1 MDAAGDAGRLR
12 EASMPTARLAH
23 IPLPAFGGP
32 ATEPQL
38 PASLFRARADRLRAR
53 ARERGYDRLV
63 VWADREHSA
72 NLAWLS
78 GFDPR
83 FEEAILVMDATS
95 DTTPAL
101 LLGNEDWGLG
111 GAAPLP
117 VRRTWFQDLSLPDQ
131 PRHKSEP
138 LPRILDAEGI
148 RAGTRVGVIG
158 WKTYADRAWLEVPA
172 WLAEAL
178 RVAVGPGG
186 LVENANDLLI
196 SPLDGLRTVNEPEQ
210 LAAFEWA
217 SVHTSEGVKRLL
229 RGLRPGMTERD
240 AVALLG
246 WNGMPL
252 SCHLMLTAGPRAR
265 LGMLSPSDRP
275 LAQGDPFTTA
285 YGIWGALTC
294 RAGWLVRDAS
304 ELPAGIRDYAERL
317 AGPYFE
323 AVAEWYGALAV
334 GVEGGV
340 LQEIVDRRLGD
351 PLFGI
356 FLNPG
361 HLLHLDE
368 WIASPVWPGSTVPLR
383 SGSAMQVDIIPA
395 TGTEWFTS
403 NIEDGIA
410 LADAELRAELAERFP
425 GMWARTQARR
435 AFMREAL
442 GITLHPDVL
451 PLSNIPAHLAPFLL
465 QPDVVFT
472 LAS

>member
-1 MDAAGDAGRLR
+1 VA
-12 EASMPTARLAH
+12 TARIAR
-23 IPLPAFGGP
+23 IELPEFGGP
-32 ATEPQL
+32 DAEPLL
-38 PASLFRARADRLRAR
+38 PASLYRARAERLRTR
-53 ARERGYDRLV
+53 AAAAGYDRIV

-83 FEEAILVMDATS
+83 FEEAIAIMGTAVDPP
-95 DTTPAL
+95 DPAI

-117 VRRTWFQDLSLPDQ
+117 LRRVWFQDLSLPDQ
-131 PRHKSEP
+131 PRDKSEP
-138 LPRILDAEGI
+138 LPAILAAEGV
-148 RAGTRVGVIG
+148 REGSRVGVIG
-158 WKTYADRAWLEVPA
+158 WKSYADKRWLEVPS
-172 WLAEAL
+172 WLADAL
-178 RVAVGPGG
+178 RAAVGLTG

-217 SVHTSEGVKRLL
+217 SVHTSEGVRSLL
-229 RGLRPGMTERD
+229 RGLRPGMTERQ

-275 LAQGDPFTTA
+275 LAVGDPFTTA
-285 YGIWGALTC
+285 FGIWGALTC
-294 RAGWLVRDAS
+294 RAGWLVEEAAQ
-304 ELPAGIRDYAERL
+304 LPEGIRDYVERL

-323 AVAEWYGALAV
+323 AVAEWYEALAV
-334 GVEGGV
+334 GTPGGT
-340 LQEIVDRRLGD
+340 LQAIIDRRLGD
-351 PLFGI
+351 PFFGI

-368 WIASPVWPGSTVPLR
+368 WVASPVWPGSTVPLR

-395 TGTEWFTS
+395 TGTQWFTS

-410 LADAELRAELAERFP
+410 LADATLRAELAERFP
-425 GMWARTQARR
+425 GLWARTQARR
-435 AFMREAL
+435 AFMRDAL
-442 GITLHPDVL
+442 GISLHEDVL
-451 PLSNIPAHLAPFLL
+451 PLSNIPGYLPPFLL
-465 QPDVVFT
+465 RPDHVLT
-472 LAS
+472 LVA